1 MHEGQENF
9 MQLQNSSL
17 KLNMF
22 LVNFT
27 ESQGELETAETCVG
41 INFKALYIFLIS
53 KKGKSGLVI
62 TLY

>member
-41 INFKALYIFLIS
+41 ITFKALYIFLIS